1 MRITFL
7 GVSGQ
12 LGGAEWSLLDR
23 IAGFRES
30 FPDWPLSMVVGA
42 EGPLVER
49 VAALGVDVRTLPLPA
64 SVAALGDS
72 RMHRGGGGRRGMIR
86 SLAAAAPAAL
96 RHVRHVRAILSELDP
111 QVVSTFGLKMH
122 ILGAWAA
129 PRGVPVIWNMQDY
142 VSTRAVMARLLHVHS
157 RRASA
162 AICCSRSVSEDVRRV
177 CGPGFPVHTVYNMV
191 DLDRFTPEGP
201 ALALDERAGLPA
213 PAEPVVR
220 IGLVGTLARWK
231 GHETFL
237 RALALLPRGLP
248 VRGYVV
254 GGALYQT
261 AGSQHSL
268 DELRALARELGVEDR
283 VGFTGFTDRP
293 ADAIRALDVVVHA
306 STLPEPFGRVIAEAM
321 ACGRAVVAADGG
333 GAAELVEAGVDA
345 LVHTPGDARS
355 LAARLEILASDA
367 GLRERLGRGGV
378 ATARRRFDRRG
389 LAPEMAPIYHSV
401 LAGRG

>member
-7 GVSGQ
+7 SVSGQ

-30 FPDWPLSMVVGA
+30 YPDWPLSMIAGA

-49 VAALGVDVRTLPLPA
+49 VAALGVDVRVLPLPGP
-64 SVAALGDS
+64 VAALGDS
-72 RMHRGGGGRRGMIR
+72 QMRRGGGGRRGMIR

-96 RHVRHVRAILSELDP
+96 RHVQRLRSLLAELDP

-122 ILGAWAA
+122 ILGSWAA

-142 VSTRAVMARLLHVHS
+142 VSTRAVMARLLRVHS

-162 AICCSRSVSEDVRRV
+162 AVCCSRSVSEDVRGV

-191 DLDRFTPEGP
+191 DLDRFSPEGP
-201 ALALDERAGLPA
+201 AMDMDERAGLPA
-213 PAEPVVR
+213 AEENVVR

-237 RALALLPRGLP
+237 RALALLPRELP

-261 AGSQHSL
+261 SGSQHSL
-268 DELRALARELGVEDR
+268 EELRALASGLGVADR

-293 ADAIRALDVVVHA
+293 ADAIRGVDVVVHA

-321 ACGRAVVAADGG
+321 ACGRAVVAADAG
-333 GAAELVEAGVDA
+333 GAAELVVPGVDA
-345 LVHTPGDARS
+345 LIHTPGDPGS
-355 LAARLEILASDA
+355 LAAQLERLVREP
-367 GLRERLGRGGV
+367 GLRERLGRGGMD
-378 ATARRRFDRRG
+378 TARSRFDRRN
-389 LAPEMAPIYHSV
+389 LAPELAPIYR
-401 LAGRG
+401 ATMIEAA